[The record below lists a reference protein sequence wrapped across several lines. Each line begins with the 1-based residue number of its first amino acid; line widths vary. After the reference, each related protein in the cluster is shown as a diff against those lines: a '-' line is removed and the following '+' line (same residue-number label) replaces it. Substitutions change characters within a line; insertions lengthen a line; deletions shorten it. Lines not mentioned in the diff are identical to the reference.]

1 MLGFTVAML
10 IELMLSMGL
19 TVELYFKCEGN
30 RTLVKKHTW
39 DDIRFRLGPIF
50 VLYLAAVVIAAVQF
64 AQAQRL
70 GHGHGV
76 HTAIERASWDL
87 QDLPMTLTMAAYVA
101 RFILSGLRKFTMR
114 NKEREVPSNIGE
126 LNLNM
131 KHEMEVESFS
141 CHLSHR
147 HLILYGS
154 RDCITRLLD

>member
-19 TVELYFKCEGN
+19 TVELYFKCVGN

-64 AQAQRL
+64 AQVHRL
-70 GHGHGV
+70 GYG
-76 HTAIERASWDL
+76 HTAIERASWDV
-87 QDLPMTLTMAAYVA
+87 QDLPMTLMMAAYFA
-101 RFILSGLRKFTMR
+101 RFILSGLRKFTMSD
-114 NKEREVPSNIGE
+114 KEREVPSNIGE

>member
-1 MLGFTVAML
+1 MLAFTVAML
-10 IELMLSMGL
+10 IEQMLSMGL
-19 TVELYFKCEGN
+19 TVELYFKCVGN

-50 VLYLAAVVIAAVQF
+50 VLYFAAVVIAAVQF
-64 AQAQRL
+64 AQAHRL
-70 GHGHGV
+70 GSGHTV
-76 HTAIERASWDL
+76 IERVSWNL

-101 RFILSGLRKFTMR
+101 RFILSGLRKFTMS

-141 CHLSHR
+141 CHLPYR
-147 HLILYGS
+147 HLILYHQ
-154 RDCITRLLD
+154 IT